1 MVKKDLMHWSL
12 EIGILAV
19 SIAAG
24 LFLGGRVPDGIMP
37 TSWRLPIGAFLV
49 GLGIALVVIVF
60 S

>member
-1 MVKKDLMHWSL
+1 MHWSL

-24 LFLGGRVPDGIMP
+24 LLLGGLVPDGIMP